1 MEASVAPESSDAG
14 GGVAFPVCQTQR
26 FSGSRLLQQ
35 EVHDPKEA
43 SPCRKMQ
50 QGFLRIYVCGRGR
63 ERER

>member
-1 MEASVAPESSDAG
+1 MAPKSSNAG

-35 EVHDPKEA
+35 EVRDLKEA

-50 QGFLRIYVCGRGR
+50 QGLLRVDICGRGGG
-63 ERER
+63 ER